1 MMRVLIGLI
10 VLWLLATAC
19 RTMPVAG
26 ECPES
31 ASLRCMTR
39 KICQEDAKRGCV
51 VCTCES
57 AWESDP
63 ARQEDRQRGRVPE

>member
-1 MMRVLIGLI
+1 MTKLLTSLM
-10 VLWLLATAC
+10 LLALGLLAC

-31 ASLRCMTR
+31 VNLRCMTR
-39 KICQEDAKRGCV
+39 KVCVDDARRGCQA
-51 VCTCES
+51 CSCES

-63 ARQEDRQRGRVPE
+63 ARQEDRQRGRIPE